1 MTISMGYS
9 TINNQLQKVII
20 MSKHLEKL
28 ESEQIELVN
37 QLEIIESELNQAE
50 TELEQSFI
58 SGKNTDVFTGKVA
71 RLKTKQEFITKAIKT
86 QFNAIEIEQ
95 ERIKHAS
102 IVKAN
107 AERREHVKSALECI
121 ERAIIL
127 RDELTA
133 ELKAAFEH
141 NIKANITNR
150 AIENSPR
157 RIVGKMCYEL
167 NLHGSVS
174 AANSI
179 QPARLS
185 ELKEIQYSIKD

>member
-1 MTISMGYS
+1 MD
-9 TINNQLQKVII
+9 QLER
-20 MSKHLEKL
+20 LEAKK
-28 ESEQIELVN
+28 IELG
-37 QLEIIESELNQAE
+37 EKFEAIGCELNKAE
-50 TELEQSFI
+50 KELENSFVD
-58 SGKNTDVFTGKVA
+58 GKDTDALTEKVNV
-71 RLKTKQEFITKAIKT
+71 LKTKQESITNAIKT
-86 QFNAIEIEQ
+86 HLSAIKSEHES
-95 ERIKHAS
+95 IKHAS

-157 RIVGKMCYEL
+157 RIVGKMCNDL

-174 AANSI
+174 AAHAL